1 MDSAEKL
8 SDGVQKT
15 LDNQYLFWSLML
27 FAIVFGWLARP
38 PLPTWLL
45 AWFEN
50 PIFQYFVLFALVYTG
65 SKDLKAAFWSPLI
78 FMAIMYLLSFTEE
91 RYARKRTGREGFE
104 DNEETEV
111 NAQDDEADEADAEDD
126 LNGEEEDANVD
137 VDDDIQDNNQENE
150 EDEEEEDVVENE
162 EFENNPNATT
172 STVNK
177 LNNKLTQVK
186 KELQTAVKKVN
197 SKVKSQTLNE
207 GFSNAYDFSNYGCG
221 F

>member
-38 PLPTWLL
+38 PLPNWLL
-45 AWFEN
+45 SWFDN

-78 FMAIMYLLSFTEE
+78 FMAIMYLLSFTENKY
-91 RYARKRTGREGFE
+91 RNRRPEGFE
-104 DNEETEV
+104 DGEDMVDNEQPDDV
-111 NAQDDEADEADAEDD
+111 QDVGE
-126 LNGEEEDANVD
+126 GEEGEDV
-137 VDDDIQDNNQENE
+137 ENE
-150 EDEEEEDVVENE
+150 TDLVEGDIEEEEVDNDEEAEEDDVIENE
-162 EFENNPNATT
+162 EFEDNPIISSNTMNKMNKAKKQLQNA
-172 STVNK
+172 
-177 LNNKLTQVK
+177 L
-186 KELQTAVKKVN
+186 KKVN
-197 SKVKSQTLNE
+197 SKSKNVKKSNKPLTE
-207 GFSNAYDFSNYGCG
+207 GFSDAYDFSNCGCG

>member
-78 FMAIMYLLSFTEE
+78 FMAIMYLLSFTED
-91 RYARKRTGREGFE
+91 RYIRRRTGREGFE
-104 DNEETEV
+104 DTDDADAV
-111 NAQDDEADEADAEDD
+111 DAADDEAEENQDEEDVNVEED
-126 LNGEEEDANVD
+126 LNGQEDNENVD
-137 VDDDIQDNNQENE
+137 LEGDIQ
-150 EDEEEEDVVENE
+150 EDEEEEDVIENE
-162 EFENNPNATT
+162 EFENNPNASA

-186 KELQTAVKKVN
+186 KELETAVKKVN
-197 SKVKSQTLNE
+197 SKVKSQSLNE
-207 GFSNAYDFSNYGCG
+207 AFSNAYDFSNYGCG